1 MATLLFTRHG
11 ETEDNLAQRLST
23 APPGPPLTE
32 LGCRQAAELAA
43 ALAGR
48 ALDAIYTSPLVR
60 ARQTAQIVCANRD
73 IPIYP
78 VDALRELSVGA
89 REGRTDP
96 GVFEEM
102 DQVWKTWTIDGNL
115 DCEAGPGGETG
126 RQVLARGVAAL
137 NEIRRTHPSGTALIV
152 AHSGILQLLVPHF
165 CENLAKDHGVRNWCR
180 NCQLI
185 EVEVEAEA
193 PAARCVSWA
202 GQLVRE

>member
-1 MATLLFTRHG
+1 MGTLLFTRHG

-43 ALAGR
+43 ALAER
-48 ALDAIYTSPLVR
+48 QLEAIYTSPLVR
-60 ARQTAQIVCANRD
+60 ARQTAEIVGGDRG
-73 IPIYP
+73 IPIHL

-102 DQVWKTWTIDGNL
+102 DQVWKTWTVDGDL
-115 DCEAGPGGETG
+115 ELEAGPGGETG
-126 RQVLARGVAAL
+126 QQVLARGLAAL
-137 NEIRRTHPSGTALIV
+137 KVIRRAHPSGTVLVV

-165 CENLAKDHGVRNWCR
+165 CANLAKDHGVRNWCR

-185 EVEVEAEA
+185 EVEVEAS
-193 PAARCVSWA
+193 AARCVAWA
-202 GQLVRE
+202 GQLV